1 MLTPLSAVIRDVFL
15 NQNMASTKGHVTRVT
30 GGDWHPTKRN
40 EMLTCSVDGTV
51 RIWNLTGKMA
61 FDNLINQTVRAWR
74 VFFCV
79 CGLVR
84 FAFLLHEAAM

>member
-1 MLTPLSAVIRDVFL
+1 MPVILSAALVARFGIA

-51 RIWNLTGKMA
+51 RLWNLTGKLA
-61 FDNLINQTVRAWR
+61 FDNLINQTVR
-74 VFFCV
+74 
-79 CGLVR
+79 
-84 FAFLLHEAAM
+84 

>member
-1 MLTPLSAVIRDVFL
+1 MCVSAVILVLLL

-61 FDNLINQTVRAWR
+61 FDNLINQTVRA
-74 VFFCV
+74 V
-79 CGLVR
+79 
-84 FAFLLHEAAM
+84 

>member
-1 MLTPLSAVIRDVFL
+1 
-15 NQNMASTKGHVTRVT
+15 MASTKGHVTRVT

-61 FDNLINQTVRAWR
+61 FDNLINQKVSACLIGSTA
-74 VFFCV
+74 
-79 CGLVR
+79 
-84 FAFLLHEAAM
+84 